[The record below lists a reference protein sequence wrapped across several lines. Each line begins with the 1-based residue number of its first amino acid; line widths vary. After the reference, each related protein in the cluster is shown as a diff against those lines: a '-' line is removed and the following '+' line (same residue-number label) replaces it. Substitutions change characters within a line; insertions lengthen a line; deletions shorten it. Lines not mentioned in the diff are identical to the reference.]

1 MKPQQRWLLRYNHL
15 QGGQVYGSAT
25 TTRGSFPW
33 RRVTV
38 SALIGWTSKF
48 LPVRCWMKT
57 LSVRESDDNVRV
69 RYKSNSSPLS
79 GQRQPPCLSGQALLQ
94 HSVAQQGG
102 GRCPAEGHGLSFDW
116 LLVRI
121 SLQSEFGST
130 AVSLII
136 VGRQIVQAIWSL
148 ISCMMIAFVKVKKG
162 FNRLVNSFCRY
173 LSSSWYSSSNVLQRS
188 NSKDELVWGR
198 RCGGGTNWGWEVE
211 EDGGENW
218 GGSIDQHHHHY

>member
-1 MKPQQRWLLRYNHL
+1 MFKW
-15 QGGQVYGSAT
+15 SSFAAT
-25 TTRGSFPW
+25 LSGTTR
-33 RRVTV
+33 
-38 SALIGWTSKF
+38 
-48 LPVRCWMKT
+48 
-57 LSVRESDDNVRV
+57 
-69 RYKSNSSPLS
+69 
-79 GQRQPPCLSGQALLQ
+79 
-94 HSVAQQGG
+94 G

-136 VGRQIVQAIWSL
+136 VGLQIVQTIWSL
-148 ISCMMIAFVKVKKG
+148 ISCMMIALVKVKKG
-162 FNRLVNSFCRY
+162 FDRLVNNFCRY

-198 RCGGGTNWGWEVE
+198 RCGGGKNWGWEVE
-211 EDGGENW
+211 KDGGENW